1 MSVPALTGTDI
12 SNLLQSKGPIVKAVL
27 LRSGPEATIE
37 QVEIDTTPQKQM
49 VCKILGGPITFLGQ
63 YEEEGIM
70 IICLRDGD
78 KNDKVA
84 VNEHKLQPP
93 FDASQV
99 RGDILLLRVAAE
111 ESTEE
116 GTDGPVD
123 TLASKSNDE
132 FFLDYT
138 KDEYTRFA
146 ARTDIQPPKSCS
158 IDSQQEEEAE
168 DMNSDEDD
176 DDDEVEDD
184 DDDDGME
191 GESDEEDDDV
201 VGFMELLMGQVLD
214 RFQQEHG
221 RMPDEVEMEALQS
234 AIAQKVA

>member
-1 MSVPALTGTDI
+1 MSISSLNGTDI
-12 SNLLQSKGPIVKAVL
+12 SKLLKSKGPIVQAVL

-49 VCKILGGPITFLGQ
+49 VSKILGGPFTFLGQ

-70 IICLRDGD
+70 LICLRDGD
-78 KNDKVA
+78 NKKLA
-84 VNEHKLQPP
+84 CNEHKLQPP
-93 FDASQV
+93 FDASHV

-111 ESTEE
+111 EDTEE
-116 GTDGPVD
+116 GTDGAVVD

-146 ARTDIQPPKSCS
+146 ARTDIKPPNPC
-158 IDSQQEEEAE
+158 SQQEEEAE
-168 DMNSDEDD
+168 NMDSDDHEEEKDDDDGEENFEGESDEDD
-176 DDDEVEDD
+176 DDAI
-184 DDDDGME
+184 
-191 GESDEEDDDV
+191 
-201 VGFMELLMGQVLD
+201 GFIELLMGQVIE
-214 RFQQEHG
+214 RFQKEHG